1 MRCCHQN
8 STDIEFRV
16 APISLA
22 TGAMFT
28 AVPTT
33 PDSFVAKGYLQAHG
47 IDTAALY
54 EEVITAPIWCD
65 RRDNTMRYRGHPLKR
80 TKAFLLTTLP
90 ASYPLYRYP
99 GFQYASMLNY
109 RSLDAVPGLAAVL
122 AAIGVNRQPLVCDH
136 VILTLYEEQ
145 SDCIGRHQDKL
156 RDIMSGSDIVSISL
170 GASREFELSRG
181 EVATH
186 VEQLEDGDVFVLG
199 PQTNRTMKHAV
210 LPLAQ
215 GAALEP
221 RISIVVRHI
230 ATAIT
235 AEQLHERLG

>member
-1 MRCCHQN
+1 
-8 STDIEFRV
+8 
-16 APISLA
+16 
-22 TGAMFT
+22 MFT

-33 PDSFVAKGYLQAHG
+33 PDSFVAKGYLQAQG

-54 EEVITAPIWCD
+54 EEVITAPVWCD
-65 RRDNTMRYRGHPLKR
+65 RRDNVMRYRGHPLKR

-90 ASYPLYRYP
+90 TSYTLYRYP
-99 GFQYASMLNY
+99 SFQYASMLNY
-109 RSLDAVPGLAAVL
+109 RSLDGVPGLAAVL

-145 SDCIGRHQDKL
+145 SDCIGRHQESL
-156 RDIMSGSDIVSISL
+156 RDIMPGSDIVSISL
-170 GASREFELSRG
+170 GASREFELSRDQ
-181 EVATH
+181 VATH

-210 LPLAQ
+210 LPLVQ
-215 GAALEP
+215 GAVPQP

-230 ATAIT
+230 ATVMT
-235 AEQLHERLG
+235 AEELHERLGWFSAQ